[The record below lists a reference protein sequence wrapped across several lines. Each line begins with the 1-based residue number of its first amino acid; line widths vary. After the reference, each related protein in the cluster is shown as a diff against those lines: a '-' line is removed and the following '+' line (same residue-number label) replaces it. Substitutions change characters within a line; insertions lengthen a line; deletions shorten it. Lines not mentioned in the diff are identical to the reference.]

1 MTAIQQLTLD
11 ELNAGVDEIRNS
23 PADAG
28 VIEMIVRR
36 PDLEQRDVVQ
46 QAELDLNLGMIGDNW
61 ATRGSSS
68 TPDGSSHPNK
78 QITLMNVRAVSLLAQ
93 ERENWP
99 IAGDQFY
106 VDMDLS
112 TANLPPG
119 TLLGI
124 GSAVI
129 RVSEER
135 HTGCAKFSARFGSD
149 AMKFVNSPVG
159 RSLQLRGI
167 NAKVMQ
173 AGVVQVGDVVKK
185 L

>member
-1 MTAIQQLTLD
+1 MTAIRQLTLD
-11 ELNAGVDEIRNS
+11 ELNAGVDEIRKS
-23 PADAG
+23 PGDAG
-28 VIEMIVRR
+28 VVEMIVRR
-36 PDLEQRDVVQ
+36 PDIGERDIVQ
-46 QAELDLNLGMIGDNW
+46 QAELDLTAGMIGDNW
-61 ATRGSSS
+61 ATRGSTS

-78 QITLMNVRAVSLLAQ
+78 QITVMNVRAISLLAQ

-99 IAGDQFY
+99 TAGDQLF

-119 TLLGI
+119 TLLGV
-124 GSAVI
+124 GSAVL
-129 RVSEER
+129 RVSEEP

-167 NAKVMQ
+167 NAKVVQ

>member
-1 MTAIQQLTLD
+1 MTAIRHLTLD

-28 VIEMIVRR
+28 AIEMIVRR
-36 PDLEQRDVVQ
+36 PDIGERVVVQ
-46 QAELDLNLGMIGDNW
+46 EAELDLGLGMIGDNW
-61 ATRGSSS
+61 ATRGSTS

-78 QITLMNVRAVSLLAQ
+78 QITVMNVRAISLLAP

-99 IAGDQFY
+99 IAGDQIY

-112 TANLPPG
+112 QENLPPG
-119 TLLGI
+119 TLLELGT
-124 GSAVI
+124 AVI
-129 RVSEER
+129 RVSEEPQ
-135 HTGCAKFSARFGSD
+135 TACATFSARFGSD
-149 AMKFVNSPVG
+149 AMKFFNSPEG

-167 NAKVMQ
+167 NAKVVQ